1 MFVNNNSIE
10 QINVAL
16 NDIYTKIN
24 NLNINTS
31 DIESIKTNI
40 ANIQRTLNETKN
52 GLSSGATYNINIRG
66 NASTATYA
74 TTSGSTTHA
83 ETADFA
89 TTSTDADHAD
99 TADSATT
106 AETATTASTA
116 TNAEHAT
123 TADSATTA
131 GSATTADS
139 ATTAET
145 ATKDSDGNTISTT
158 YQKVSDMSDYQAVSG
173 KNAVAGYVN
182 CNQTTNGN
190 YKLRATVSGGTVTY
204 SWVAD
209 N

>member
-1 MFVNNNSIE
+1 MFVNNNTVE

-24 NLNINTS
+24 NLNINTA
-31 DIESIKTNI
+31 DIESIKSTV

-52 GLSSGATYNINIRG
+52 GLSSGATYNINISG

-89 TTSTDADHAD
+89 TTATDADHAD

-106 AETATTASTA
+106 AEK
-116 TNAEHAT
+116 
-123 TADSATTA
+123 
-131 GSATTADS
+131 
-139 ATTAET
+139 
-145 ATKDSDGNTISTT
+145 ATKDGDGNTISTT
-158 YQKVSDMSDYQAVSG
+158 YQKVSA

-182 CNQTTNGN
+182 CNQTVNGN

-204 SWVAD
+204 SWVVD

>member
-1 MFVNNNSIE
+1 MFVNNNTVE

-24 NLNINTS
+24 NLNINTA
-31 DIESIKTNI
+31 DIESIKANV

-52 GLSSGATYNINIRG
+52 GLSSGATYNINISG

-106 AETATTASTA
+106 AETA
-116 TNAEHAT
+116 EK
-123 TADSATTA
+123 
-131 GSATTADS
+131 
-139 ATTAET
+139 
-145 ATKDSDGNTISTT
+145 ATKDGDGNTISTT
-158 YQKVSDMSDYQAVSG
+158 YQKVSA

-182 CNQTTNGN
+182 CNQTANGN

>member
-1 MFVNNNSIE
+1 MFVNNNTVE
-10 QINVAL
+10 QINIAL
-16 NDIYTKIN
+16 NDIYAQIN
-24 NLNINTS
+24 NLNINTA
-31 DIESIKTNI
+31 DIESIKSTV

-52 GLSSGATYNINIRG
+52 GLSSGATYNINISG

-89 TTSTDADHAD
+89 TTATDADHAE

-106 AETATTASTA
+106 AEK
-116 TNAEHAT
+116 
-123 TADSATTA
+123 
-131 GSATTADS
+131 
-139 ATTAET
+139 
-145 ATKDSDGNTISTT
+145 ATKDGDGNTILTT
-158 YQKVSDMSDYQAVSG
+158 YQKVSA

-182 CNQTTNGN
+182 CNQTANGN

>member
-1 MFVNNNSIE
+1 MFVNNNTVE

-24 NLNINTS
+24 NLNISTA
-31 DIESIKTNI
+31 DIESIKATV

-52 GLSSGATYNINIRG
+52 GLSSGATYNINISG

-89 TTSTDADHAD
+89 TASTDADHAE

-106 AETATTASTA
+106 AEK
-116 TNAEHAT
+116 
-123 TADSATTA
+123 
-131 GSATTADS
+131 
-139 ATTAET
+139 
-145 ATKDSDGNTISTT
+145 ATKDGDGNTISTT
-158 YQKVSDMSDYQAVSG
+158 YQKVSA

-182 CNQTTNGN
+182 CNQTANGN

>member
-1 MFVNNNSIE
+1 MIINNNTVE

-16 NDIYTKIN
+16 NDVYAKIDR
-24 NLNINTS
+24 LNINTS
-31 DIESIKTNI
+31 DLDSIKTNI

-52 GLSSGATYNINIRG
+52 GLNSGETYNINISG

-74 TTSGSTTHA
+74 TTAGS
-83 ETADFA
+83 A
-89 TTSTDADHAD
+89 THAD

-106 AETATTASTA
+106 A
-116 TNAEHAT
+116 N

-131 GSATTADS
+131 GSAT
-139 ATTAET
+139 
-145 ATKDSDGNTISTT
+145 KDGDGNTISTT
-158 YQKVSDMSDYQAVSG
+158 YQKVSGMSNYQAVSE

-182 CNQTTNGN
+182 CNQTANGN
-190 YKLRATVSGGTVTY
+190 YKLRATVSNGTVTY

>member
-1 MFVNNNSIE
+1 MFVNNNTVE

-24 NLNINTS
+24 NLNISTA
-31 DIESIKTNI
+31 DIESIKATV

-52 GLSSGATYNINIRG
+52 GLSSGATYNINISG

-89 TTSTDADHAD
+89 TTATDADHAE

-106 AETATTASTA
+106 AEK
-116 TNAEHAT
+116 
-123 TADSATTA
+123 
-131 GSATTADS
+131 
-139 ATTAET
+139 
-145 ATKDSDGNTISTT
+145 ATKDGDGNIISTT
-158 YQKVSDMSDYQAVSG
+158 YQKVSA

>member
-1 MFVNNNSIE
+1 MFVNNNTVE

-24 NLNINTS
+24 NLNINTA
-31 DIESIKTNI
+31 DIESIKSTV

-52 GLSSGATYNINIRG
+52 GLNSGATYDINIRG
-66 NASTATYA
+66 NAATATYA

-83 ETADFA
+83 
-89 TTSTDADHAD
+89 
-99 TADSATT
+99 
-106 AETATTASTA
+106 
-116 TNAEHAT
+116 T
-123 TADSATTA
+123 TADSAT
-131 GSATTADS
+131 SATS
-139 ATTAET
+139 AE
-145 ATKDSDGNTISTT
+145 KDSDGNTISTT
-158 YQKVSDMSDYQAVSG
+158 YQKVSA

-190 YKLRATVSGGTVTY
+190 YKLRATVAGGTVTY

>member
-1 MFVNNNSIE
+1 MFVNNNTVE

-24 NLNINTS
+24 NLNINTA
-31 DIESIKTNI
+31 DIESIKASV

-52 GLSSGATYNINIRG
+52 GLSSGATYNINISG

-89 TTSTDADHAD
+89 TTATDADHADTADTATNAEHAD

-106 AETATTASTA
+106 AEK
-116 TNAEHAT
+116 
-123 TADSATTA
+123 
-131 GSATTADS
+131 
-139 ATTAET
+139 
-145 ATKDSDGNTISTT
+145 ATKDGDGNTISTT
-158 YQKVSDMSDYQAVSG
+158 YQKVSA

-182 CNQTTNGN
+182 CNQTANGN

>member
-1 MFVNNNSIE
+1 VVKKLQKRYYILILLVSIVAASIIRDFDSTTFEIVKNSTVYAPE
-10 QINVAL
+10 NTLEEVAE
-16 NDIYTKIN
+16 YEMSKV
-24 NLNINTS
+24 NINTA
-31 DIESIKTNI
+31 DIESIKSTV

-52 GLSSGATYNINIRG
+52 GLSSGATYNINISG

-89 TTSTDADHAD
+89 TTATDADHAD

-106 AETATTASTA
+106 AEK
-116 TNAEHAT
+116 
-123 TADSATTA
+123 
-131 GSATTADS
+131 
-139 ATTAET
+139 
-145 ATKDSDGNTISTT
+145 ATKDGDGNTISTT
-158 YQKVSDMSDYQAVSG
+158 YQKVSA

-182 CNQTTNGN
+182 CNQTVNGN

>member
-1 MFVNNNSIE
+1 MFVNNNTVE

-16 NDIYTKIN
+16 NDIYTRIN
-24 NLNINTS
+24 GLNISTA
-31 DIESIKTNI
+31 DIESIKSTV

-52 GLSSGATYNINIRG
+52 GLNSGATYDINIRG
-66 NASTATYA
+66 NAATATYA

-99 TADSATT
+99 TA
-106 AETATTASTA
+106 EK
-116 TNAEHAT
+116 
-123 TADSATTA
+123 
-131 GSATTADS
+131 
-139 ATTAET
+139 
-145 ATKDSDGNTISTT
+145 ATKDGDGNTILTT
-158 YQKVSDMSDYQAVSG
+158 YQKVSA

-182 CNQTTNGN
+182 CNQTANGN
-190 YKLRATVSGGTVTY
+190 YKLRATVAGGNVTY